1 MLSSKC
7 TCVQDLL
14 LVFVNTKCFS
24 DGVLAA
30 FIYQDSSVLAQLG
43 LPDMRLPILY
53 TMSWPERISCSEI
66 TWPQLDLCKYVF
78 LLISW
83 FACISD

>member
-43 LPDMRLPILY
+43 LPDMRLP
-53 TMSWPERISCSEI
+53 TRIPTINGIRRRIKSRTTPPDTNRNKE
-66 TWPQLDLCKYVF
+66 TL
-78 LLISW
+78 
-83 FACISD
+83 

>member
-43 LPDMRLPILY
+43 FPDMRLP
-53 TMSWPERISCSEI
+53 TRIPFRSTLEFIPFIDYRS
-66 TWPQLDLCKYVF
+66 TSTH
-78 LLISW
+78 LIEDES
-83 FACISD
+83 

>member
-7 TCVQDLL
+7 TCFQGLAV
-14 LVFVNTKCFS
+14 VSVTTKCFS
-24 DGVLAA
+24 DRVLAV

-43 LPDMRLPILY
+43 WPDMRLPILY

-78 LLISW
+78 LHKLVCLYI
-83 FACISD
+83 

>member
-14 LVFVNTKCFS
+14 LVFVNTKYFS
-24 DGVLAA
+24 DGFLDT
-30 FIYQDSSVLAQLG
+30 FIYQDSFVLAQLG
-43 LPDMRLPILY
+43 LLDLRLPILY